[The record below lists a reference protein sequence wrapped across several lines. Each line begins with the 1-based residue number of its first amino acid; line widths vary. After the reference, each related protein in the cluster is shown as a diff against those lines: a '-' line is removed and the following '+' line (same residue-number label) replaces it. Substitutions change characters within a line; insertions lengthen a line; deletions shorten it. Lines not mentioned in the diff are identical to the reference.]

1 MKKSRF
7 TEVHVIKTLTEAC
20 LYGANLKD
28 SCLYGANLIG
38 ATQMLSIHKATLRR
52 YIQEGRVQ
60 ATRIGRPYY
69 ITEQNLRQIFDKEP
83 ATKP

>member
-1 MKKSRF
+1 MPKELCGITYYS
-7 TEVHVIKTLTEAC
+7 VVEA
-20 LYGANLKD
+20 AK
-28 SCLYGANLIG
+28 
-38 ATQMLSIHKATLRR
+38 MLSIHKVTLRR

-69 ITEQNLRQIFDKEP
+69 ITEQNLRQIFNKET